1 MPKRPVTSNDLLRV
15 RDICVNTRLG
25 SAALVALVALVGCP
39 LDERTLQPM
48 PTTTDSGGNGGS
60 DGGSAGAPDGGA
72 GGNSSSGGNG
82 GAGGSD
88 ADTETS
94 SGGSDAGGTSAGGS
108 GGNDT
113 GGAGGSA
120 GASST
125 GEAGG
130 TGDPGCPDLDDNHVA
145 DCDET
150 LVDNASFDANLNGW
164 HEETNALA
172 NWEHEDALDHDASGS
187 ATITNRTVY
196 EDREGQVM
204 RGLWQCIPANPGT
217 AYQMLTQVRITGEE
231 GQGWGGLNLW
241 FYDGAD
247 CTGTVVTAS
256 TPLLGTTADWSLT
269 ETRAEAPENTQ
280 SMLVRLVVNK
290 PYSAPAIAIDFDNVL
305 IRED

>member
-1 MPKRPVTSNDLLRV
+1 MFST
-15 RDICVNTRLG
+15 
-25 SAALVALVALVGCP
+25 ALVALVALVGCP
-39 LDERTLQPM
+39 LDERTLEPV
-48 PTTTDSGGNGGS
+48 PTTTDSGGSGGS

-72 GGNSSSGGNG
+72 GGSASSSGG
-82 GAGGSD
+82 AGGTD
-88 ADTETS
+88 PDTTTS
-94 SGGSDAGGTSAGGS
+94 SGGSEAGGTSSVGGS
-108 GGNDT
+108 VTDA
-113 GGAGGSA
+113 GGAGGA
-120 GASST
+120 GGATSTEGPTTT

-130 TGDPGCPDLDDNHVA
+130 TGDPGCPDLDDNEVA

-150 LVDNASFDANLNGW
+150 LVENASFDANLNGW
-164 HEETNALA
+164 HEEMNALA
-172 NWEHEDALDHDASGS
+172 NWEHDDALDHDASGS

-204 RGLWQCIPANPGT
+204 RGLWQCIPSSAGT
-217 AYQMLTQVRITGEE
+217 AYRMLTQVRITGAE

-256 TPLLGTTADWSLT
+256 TPLLGTTTDWSLT
-269 ETRAEAPENTQ
+269 ETRTEAPENTH

-290 PYSAPAIAIDFDNVL
+290 SYSAPAVAIDFDNVL